1 MFLERVILSETKDL
15 NISTL
20 LIVIQSKAKNLEN
33 THVDVFEI
41 LRR

>member
-15 NISTL
+15 NTSTL
-20 LIVIQSKAKNLEN
+20 LIVIQSKAKNLEYI
-33 THVDVFEI
+33 HVDVSEI